1 MVIDIIF
8 ALLAIYGFYVGF
20 SRGIIQTIFTILAY
34 VVGLM
39 AAFRFGPEVTN
50 FLESA
55 FNYQNPLMF
64 IAGFLLAFI
73 LTMLLIRLFARGLEG
88 ILETVHIN
96 IINQVAGG
104 ALMAAIMILVY
115 SMLVWFADR
124 SNILSDD
131 LRQESMTYPYLKE
144 YPAYVW
150 KAGGKLKPV
159 FENFWDH
166 TVEFMD
172 QLEDMGGV
180 EQTESDPNIFDIE
193 DDESNNNQ

>member
-8 ALLAIYGFYVGF
+8 ALLAIYGFYIGF

-34 VVGLM
+34 VIGLI
-39 AAFRFGPEVTN
+39 AAFRFGPEVTD

-55 FNYQNPLMF
+55 FNYHNPLMF
-64 IAGFLLAFI
+64 VAGFLLSFI

-96 IINQVAGG
+96 IVNQVAGG
-104 ALMAAIMILVY
+104 VLMGAIMILVY
-115 SMLVWFADR
+115 SLLVWFADR
-124 SNILSDD
+124 SNILSQD
-131 LRQESMTYPYLKE
+131 LRRQSITYPYLKE

-150 KAGGKLKPV
+150 KAGGKLKPI

-172 QLEDMGGV
+172 QLEDTGGV
-180 EQTESDPNIFDIE
+180 EQTESEPTFYDIE
-193 DDESNNNQ
+193 EDNGNQ